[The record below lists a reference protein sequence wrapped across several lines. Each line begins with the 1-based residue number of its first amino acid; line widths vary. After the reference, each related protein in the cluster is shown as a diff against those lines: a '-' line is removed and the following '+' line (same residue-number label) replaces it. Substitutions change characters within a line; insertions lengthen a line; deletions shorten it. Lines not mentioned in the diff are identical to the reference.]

1 MSIINYNILNN
12 PGTSES
18 GTVYP
23 GYFNKIIQKV
33 SM

>member
-1 MSIINYNILNN
+1 MSKINYILLNN

-23 GYFNKIIQKV
+23 GYFNKIIKKV